1 MPTPALPSLP
11 AHILEDIAVR
21 VAADDVCGP
30 PTRLV
35 AVCLVCRPVA
45 AALASPHLRAR
56 IFRALFDT
64 AAARRRLGPGALL
77 VPVLDRELVSRCQ
90 ALVRLR
96 YNRPP
101 PPHLAP
107 AHDLWLVY
115 LMLLEND
122 GKNMPH
128 VVDYARVRAG
138 ILHRV
143 ERFMAQSPAAPPT
156 HWPAES
162 VSNALMAWI
171 LALTDSEDAIRRDS
185 HESRQAVQ
193 RLYLVFVYVVFMYPS
208 AFAQWNVFDLPLPA
222 DSDMA
227 LDIAHVMSMAHPV
240 STPRAQFAPARE
252 TPACYGVPH
261 DLAVPPLAHAAIALL
276 FARINWPMQERPDD
290 MPDAA
295 WAAQQKT
302 WQDGRTRHFGG
313 PEGMDSAM
321 RDTEWRRLVSCA
333 NLYSGPVPGL
343 EPMLDP
349 GDLQGRWDGFYR
361 MPDLLLY
368 DQLIQ
373 ANPAPPPDWML
384 RPSVDDPPSFFG
396 AAVQWRLRE
405 YHCLAGNVPLSAS
418 TDDAIDAWFPT
429 GWWKHRTPEGT
440 LRIWDPV
447 RADFT
452 EYVPHTPGRARGDV
466 LDTLILGEP
475 DDDWKEHFGEFE
487 VYGRVRAAD
496 GLVVLRRDCV
506 PHDAGRGRWLWYG
519 YIHAGLN
526 WIGRFRMTNQPIGL
540 IAFSGSFMVAR
551 SAL

>member
-1 MPTPALPSLP
+1 MPAPALPSLP
-11 AHILEDIAVR
+11 AHILEDIAAR
-21 VAADDVCGP
+21 VATDGVCGP

-35 AVCLVCRPVA
+35 NVLLVCKA
-45 AALASPHLRAR
+45 LKAALAIDHLRAR
-56 IFRALFDT
+56 IFRDLFDT
-64 AAARRRLGPGALL
+64 AAAARRFGPGALL

-90 ALVRLR
+90 ALTRLR
-96 YNRPP
+96 HGRLP

-115 LMLLEND
+115 LMLLEDD
-122 GKNMPH
+122 GKNMAH
-128 VVDYARVRAG
+128 VLHYANVRTG
-138 ILHRV
+138 ILRRV
-143 ERFMAQSPAAPPT
+143 EAFMDQSPAAPPT

-162 VSNALMAWI
+162 VPNALMAWI
-171 LALTDSEDAIRRDS
+171 LALTDSEEAILEDS
-185 HESRQAVQ
+185 HNCRQAVQ

-208 AFAQWNVFDLPLPA
+208 AFAQWNVFDLPLSPG
-222 DSDMA
+222 SDMA
-227 LDIAHVMSMAHPV
+227 LDIATVMSTPHPV
-240 STPRAQFAPARE
+240 STPRAQFAPASA
-252 TPACYGVPH
+252 TPAYYGVQRA
-261 DLAVPPLAHAAIALL
+261 LAVPPLAHAAIALL
-276 FARINWPMQERPDD
+276 FARINYPTKERPDW
-290 MPDAA
+290 MTDAA
-295 WAAQQKT
+295 WVAQQKT
-302 WQDGRTRHFGG
+302 WEYGHTRYFGG
-313 PEGMDSAM
+313 PEGTDSVM
-321 RDTEWRRLVSCA
+321 RDTEWRRLVSCTD
-333 NLYSGPVPGL
+333 LYSGPVPGL

-384 RPSVDDPPSFFG
+384 RPSVEDPPSFFG

-405 YHCLAGNVPLSAS
+405 YHCLAGNVPLSGS
-418 TDDAIDAWFPT
+418 TDDAVDAWFPA

-447 RADFT
+447 RAEFT
-452 EYVPHTPGRARGDV
+452 EYVPHAPGRARGEV
-466 LDTLILGEP
+466 RDTIVLGEP
-475 DDDWKEHFGEFE
+475 DDEWKEHFGEFE

-519 YIHAGLN
+519 YVHAGLN

-540 IAFSGSFMVAR
+540 IAISGSFMVAR